1 MEAEKQSD
9 IKGTIAFDTHGN
21 VIESTGVGSQRI
33 EDIGDLSK
41 VTLDAEGFAQVQG
54 DSLLIH
60 LYKRNDITLAVYT
73 SAQ

>member
-1 MEAEKQSD
+1 M
-9 IKGTIAFDTHGN
+9 N
-21 VIESTGVGSQRI
+21 RGVGSQRI

-54 DSLLIH
+54 DSLLVH